1 MQARAGQAGA
11 SRPIIKKYSEHI
23 YFGFGSQAG
32 LTSSI
37 IVEYTATKIKDEKF
51 HPHVRPAL
59 KFHTA
64 LCACFSTLDCSSH
77 RARSGA
83 QEKASWS
90 SIVPHLGPLLSR
102 ETSSVPT
109 STKIVE
115 ETSKNSP
122 QTKGRRC
129 QDRWRDWRWSVRMS
143 VRVWCQGR

>member
-1 MQARAGQAGA
+1 MSVKKVDYSPAPDEPTRAGQ
-11 SRPIIKKYSEHI
+11 SLKNIRNI
-23 YFGFGSQAG
+23 YIFGCGWQAG

-37 IVEYTATKIKDEKF
+37 IAEYTATKIKDEKF
-51 HPHVRPAL
+51 HMGI
-59 KFHTA
+59 
-64 LCACFSTLDCSSH
+64 CACFSTLDCSSH
-77 RARSGA
+77 GARSGA

-90 SIVPHLGPLLSR
+90 SVVPHLGPLLSR
-102 ETSSVPT
+102 ETSSVQT

-143 VRVWCQGR
+143 VRVLVSW